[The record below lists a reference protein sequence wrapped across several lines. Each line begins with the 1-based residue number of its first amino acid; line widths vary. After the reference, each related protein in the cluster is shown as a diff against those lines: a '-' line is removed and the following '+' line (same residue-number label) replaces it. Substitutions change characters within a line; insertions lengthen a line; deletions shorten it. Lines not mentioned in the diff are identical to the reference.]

1 MKWGE
6 SLSARYLIL
15 EDGSV
20 FSGEGFGSPA
30 VTFGEVVF
38 NTSMAGYQE
47 LITNPVYFNQIV
59 VFTQPNVGNLAL
71 QRNVYET
78 INPSIKGVIVRN
90 LAEFEATG
98 PRQVSLDQ
106 YLNQMNIPGIT
117 NIDTRALVRRLKAA
131 EKPLREAS
139 CRCRMIMLLINYTR
153 RC

>member
-59 VFTQPNVGNLAL
+59 VFTQPTWPFNGTFTK
-71 QRNVYET
+71 Q
-78 INPSIKGVIVRN
+78 
-90 LAEFEATG
+90 
-98 PRQVSLDQ
+98 
-106 YLNQMNIPGIT
+106 
-117 NIDTRALVRRLKAA
+117 
-131 EKPLREAS
+131 
-139 CRCRMIMLLINYTR
+139 LIHQSR
-153 RC
+153 G